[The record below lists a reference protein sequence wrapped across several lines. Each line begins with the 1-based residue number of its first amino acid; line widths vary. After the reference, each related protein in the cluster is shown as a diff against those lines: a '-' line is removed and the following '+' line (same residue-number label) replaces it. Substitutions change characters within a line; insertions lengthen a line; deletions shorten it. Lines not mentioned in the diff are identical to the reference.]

1 MREQLKGLSD
11 FFELRIL
18 KLGKI
23 DLSIGSL
30 VEMAIYLTIT
40 IVLLKVLQRVIMH
53 AGPKKTIDAGRRKAI
68 YNLVKYVVWV
78 LAIMAMLDSVGVK
91 ITFLLAG
98 ATALLVGLG
107 FGIQQIFND
116 IVSGV
121 VIQIEGTI
129 SVGDVIEVE
138 GLVGRV
144 LEIHLRTSLIRTRDD
159 IMIIVPNSRFVN
171 DKVINWSTMER
182 NTRFHVT
189 VGVAYGSD
197 VQLVTRVL
205 LKCMREQTGISDH
218 PAPFVRFNDFG
229 DSALLFQAHFW
240 SQQSFEIEHI
250 KSELRYLID
259 KGFREHGIQI
269 PFPQRD
275 LHVRSWSSTASPPL
289 SDR

>member
-1 MREQLKGLSD
+1 
-11 FFELRIL
+11 
-18 KLGKI
+18 
-23 DLSIGSL
+23 
-30 VEMAIYLTIT
+30 
-40 IVLLKVLQRVIMH
+40 
-53 AGPKKTIDAGRRKAI
+53 PKKTIDAGRRKAI

-189 VGVAYGSD
+189 VGVA
-197 VQLVTRVL
+197 
-205 LKCMREQTGISDH
+205 
-218 PAPFVRFNDFG
+218 
-229 DSALLFQAHFW
+229 
-240 SQQSFEIEHI
+240 
-250 KSELRYLID
+250 
-259 KGFREHGIQI
+259 
-269 PFPQRD
+269 
-275 LHVRSWSSTASPPL
+275 
-289 SDR
+289 